1 MFFNFIFLIFLF
13 FSNVLSAL
21 EFKPEKNSIE
31 VELIPE
37 NGILKKGDEYFFGI
51 KFKLESGWKTYWKN
65 PGDAGEPLRV
75 NWEDETNKSKLEL
88 LFPFPEEFV
97 EKEVTTIG
105 YDDELVFPVKIT
117 NNNFQKINEIVIL
130 DYLLCRE
137 VCIPFSEKKKINL
150 DFSQVVH
157 SDSFYR
163 SLKMVPKKSNNY
175 FKVNVTGTASDN
187 LTVEIKKSNKKYKL
201 FAFSEETEAKV
212 VNNRSDSKFEIY
224 LDEKLNQLSKPIH
237 ISISDGERYEEI
249 SLKLNELTKTQNL
262 LMFVFFAILGGFIL
276 NLMPCVLPVLSLK
289 LYSFSS
295 ISSKTSNQIKMNC
308 LWIIFGIIVSFLIL
322 AFSIMILKYLG
333 QTVGWGFQFQNQ
345 YFLYFMT
352 FIILIFSLN
361 LLGFFEII
369 LPNKFQ
375 NMISNLT
382 MRNSEAGNFLS
393 GMFATLLATPCSA
406 PFLGTAV
413 GFSMLASNSI
423 IFLIFLSISI
433 GFCMPYLL
441 FLLFPRIVNIIPK
454 SGKWTISFRY
464 FLGILLFLSSVWLM
478 MLSGLNNIIIFL
490 VSSVVVIISNIKNR
504 ILLSKLFVGV
514 FFVLSTIYFLKY
526 ENFNQDPVKWS
537 DFNKD
542 TLEKLIIENNIILV
556 DVTADWCVTCKVNK
570 FTTLDSKKLTDFIK
584 KNQIITIRA
593 DWTKKNEEILNYI
606 KEFDRFGIPVNII
619 YGPNHK
625 NGILLPE
632 ILTSDIVINK
642 LNKVGINEYQRES
655 TISSN

>member
-51 KFKLESGWKTYWKN
+51 KFKLENGWKTYWKN

-175 FKVNVTGTASDN
+175 FKVNVRGTASDK

-212 VNNRSDSKFEIY
+212 VNNRSESEFEIY

-322 AFSIMILKYLG
+322 AFSIMILKYFG

-382 MRNSEAGNFLS
+382 MRNSKAGNFLS

-441 FLLFPRIVNIIPK
+441 FLLLPRTVNIIPK

-478 MLSGLNNIIIFL
+478 MLSGLNDIIIFL

-542 TLEKLIIENNIILV
+542 TLEKLIVENNIILV

-593 DWTKKNEEILNYI
+593 DWTKKM
-606 KEFDRFGIPVNII
+606 KRF
-619 YGPNHK
+619 
-625 NGILLPE
+625 
-632 ILTSDIVINK
+632 
-642 LNKVGINEYQRES
+642 
-655 TISSN
+655 

>member
-51 KFKLESGWKTYWKN
+51 KFKLENGWKTYWKN

-163 SLKMVPKKSNNY
+163 SVKMVPKKSNNY
-175 FKVNVTGTASDN
+175 FKVNVRGTASDK

-212 VNNRSDSKFEIY
+212 VNNRSESEFEIY

-322 AFSIMILKYLG
+322 AFSIMILKYFG

-382 MRNSEAGNFLS
+382 MRNSKAGNFLS

-441 FLLFPRIVNIIPK
+441 FLLLPRTVNIIPK

-478 MLSGLNNIIIFL
+478 MLSGLNDIIIFL

-542 TLEKLIIENNIILV
+542 TLEKLIVENNIILV

-593 DWTKKNEEILNYI
+593 DWTKK
-606 KEFDRFGIPVNII
+606 K
-619 YGPNHK
+619 
-625 NGILLPE
+625 
-632 ILTSDIVINK
+632 
-642 LNKVGINEYQRES
+642 
-655 TISSN
+655 